1 MTIELGV
8 FVALII
14 GLVAV
19 AKKLGMRSKFA
30 PLLAIILGVGMNL
43 VVKYLGAETGDLVIG
58 GITAGLVSCGLFSG
72 VKATLKK

>member
-14 GLVAV
+14 GLVPV

-43 VVKYLGAETGDLVIG
+43 VVKYLGAETGQLIVG
-58 GITAGLVSCGLFSG
+58 GLIAGLTSCGIFSG
-72 VKATLKK
+72 VQATLKK